1 MFAQNRHEPWQHPY
15 HSAAGPLA
23 PIDCALPGD
32 GLGFSRE
39 SHQTSELGAAVL
51 GTSGPGDTP
60 VFRVRGLPTLTDSR
74 EHAAFLGLRAVV
86 SVALRRKP
94 PVRAGDRARGS
105 GESRLSFSNLTAA
118 HVLDALRRQ
127 YPVELPQI
135 RRAVDYL
142 REHFRTRILWFI
154 TRCSRMA
161 STYSLK
167 LLASRM

>member
-51 GTSGPGDTP
+51 GTSGPRGTL

-74 EHAAFLGLRAVV
+74 EHAAFLGLWTVV

-105 GESRLSFSNLTAA
+105 GVPPVVQQPHRSACPGRAATPIPGRIAADSSCGRLPAR
-118 HVLDALRRQ
+118 ALQ
-127 YPVELPQI
+127 
-135 RRAVDYL
+135 DC
-142 REHFRTRILWFI
+142 ILWFI